1 MPSSTDEARI
11 SLSGI
16 GFHTSTHV
24 TEPSS
29 RLSEKIRS
37 NDEPSDFWTVRCWAV
52 LTSLDTRSRSAAPIR
67 TESRPTNFPANPRIS
82 GRGGG
87 REIVG
92 TPALRR
98 LIVGPAGDD
107 ERLELALAE
116 WRDRA
121 EGGLDPIRCAADA
134 DGDLVV
140 TNPGVA
146 RDVERRNE
154 PVGGSEPQQAVS

>member
-1 MPSSTDEARI
+1 MLGCADVLGHEI
-11 SLSGI
+11 
-16 GFHTSTHV
+16 
-24 TEPSS
+24 E
-29 RLSEKIRS
+29 
-37 NDEPSDFWTVRCWAV
+37 VRG
-52 LTSLDTRSRSAAPIR
+52 
-67 TESRPTNFPANPRIS
+67 ANPDRVEAHELSREPEDI
-82 GRGGG
+82 GRRGGG

-92 TPALRR
+92 ILALRR